1 MCRLCWESYDSPAL
15 ETPQVLEVLDELKS
29 LQGVS
34 GALGVIVDDW
44 NVEDHILEYFLVHD
58 ITEEET
64 SFIKNFM
71 KLEIPERATVLA
83 LYESLI

>member
-29 LQGVS
+29 LQRAS
-34 GALGVIVDDW
+34 SALGVIVDDW

-58 ITEEET
+58 VTEEET
-64 SFIKNFM
+64 SFIKNLL
-71 KLEIPERATVLA
+71 KLELPERATVLA
-83 LYESLI
+83 LYENLI